1 MIYNKDAAFSYP
13 VLTNSNNSYINSG
26 FDFSINNIIDNSD
39 TYELT
44 LQYDIESSFVRS
56 LIENK
61 LATLILI
68 VQSDDNL
75 FFELDNNQKVVSIAK
90 SRITFKEKVRAQ
102 VHIQSKEKILFDT
115 CTELNQFYSSIKNR
129 ISISQNCL
137 VGYSNVSTIRNT
149 GREGVALF
157 EKTVD
162 PKMDMEFSVQLSNK
176 SIILKFKEDR
186 HLLKT
191 TARSRDIMN
200 IYLYNGLQRALNQF
214 VSENVEDDEE
224 GLYLEDIDDTSLND
238 LHYKIYQ
245 LLNRRGVIE
254 ISYDDIDKLV
264 QKLAPNIIDKFTY
277 SIERLNENGI

>member
-13 VLTNSNNSYINSG
+13 VLTNSNNSYINSV
-26 FDFSINNIIDNSD
+26 FDFSIDNIIDKTN

-44 LQYDIESSFVRS
+44 FQYNIESSFVKH
-56 LIENK
+56 L
-61 LATLILI
+61 LASNIASLILI
-68 VQSDDNL
+68 IQSDDNL
-75 FFELDNNQKVVSIAK
+75 FFELEDNQTFVSIAK
-90 SRITFKEKVRAQ
+90 SRITFNEKVRAQ
-102 VHIQSKEKILFDT
+102 IHIQSKETILFDQ
-115 CTELNQFYSSIKNR
+115 CNELNQFYSSIKNG
-129 ISISQNCL
+129 ISISKNSL

-149 GREGVALF
+149 GKEGIALF

-162 PKMDMEFSVQLSNK
+162 PKMEMDFSVQLSNK

-214 VSENVEDDEE
+214 LNEHVEDDEE
-224 GLYLEDIDDTSLND
+224 GLYLEDIDDSSLNN
-238 LHYKIYQ
+238 LHYKMYQ
-245 LLNRRGVIE
+245 LLNKRGISEV
-254 ISYDDIDKLV
+254 SYDNIDKLV
-264 QKLAPNIIDKFTY
+264 QKLAPRIIEKFTH

>member
-26 FDFSINNIIDNSD
+26 FDFSINNIIDNYD